1 MESSSREKKKKK
13 KKKNTK
19 VDKSGREGK
28 EDWRIEGEGKK
39 KIKNGNVQTINQMDK
54 IYNACFILSR
64 FININ
69 ILFPSL
75 LSLTPPPRPSSRS
88 FSSFHARLISLSLS
102 LSLSDRHTCPYTV
115 QFRDVPFN
123 RMRCL
128 SLLFIL
134 VLSSAANQPQSC
146 HPSRYLA
153 IKFFYFACK
162 KRKRKKKERKKE
174 GKKERK
180 KEKVKREER
189 KIKKKKQKKK
199 IWIGTVSERKF
210 KAIAESKSTKN
221 RNAPSPRYSPVC
233 APIISSLPHS
243 LIL

>member
-1 MESSSREKKKKK
+1 MNSSTRPVRQVTVKRMKWKVRVGKRRRRRRRRTRRQTKAEERGKKIGEQKGKEKKRLRMEMCKRLIRWTDIQCMFYPQPFYKYKHPLPFPPFSHPSPSPVISILLLFSREA
-13 KKKNTK
+13 
-19 VDKSGREGK
+19 D
-28 EDWRIEGEGKK
+28 
-39 KIKNGNVQTINQMDK
+39 
-54 IYNACFILSR
+54 L
-64 FININ
+64 
-69 ILFPSL
+69 
-75 LSLTPPPRPSSRS
+75 
-88 FSSFHARLISLSLS
+88 SLSLS

-162 KRKRKKKERKKE
+162 KRKRKKKERKEE

-180 KEKVKREER
+180 KER
-189 KIKKKKQKKK
+189 K
-199 IWIGTVSERKF
+199 S
-210 KAIAESKSTKN
+210 
-221 RNAPSPRYSPVC
+221 
-233 APIISSLPHS
+233 
-243 LIL
+243 